1 MHKIYLDKIDLNGH
15 NDKIKDIL
23 DMLICDVKERNH
35 ELYEHIE
42 NEMYEIVNGKK
53 INKEKAEKW
62 VEKMLPIGEYWSL
75 DEINSTM
82 KELGY
87 NDDEIDFY
95 IVANMMRNDYDDVT
109 KDDDMLAL
117 KLAHDWLND
126 KDARDYKLYNYWK
139 YVVKKD

>member
-1 MHKIYLDKIDLNGH
+1 VHKIYLDKIDLNGH
-15 NDKIKDIL
+15 KDKIKDIL

-42 NEMYEIVNGKK
+42 NELYEIVNGKK

-95 IVANMMRNDYDDVT
+95 IVANMMRNDYNDVT
-109 KDDDMLAL
+109 KDDEMLAL